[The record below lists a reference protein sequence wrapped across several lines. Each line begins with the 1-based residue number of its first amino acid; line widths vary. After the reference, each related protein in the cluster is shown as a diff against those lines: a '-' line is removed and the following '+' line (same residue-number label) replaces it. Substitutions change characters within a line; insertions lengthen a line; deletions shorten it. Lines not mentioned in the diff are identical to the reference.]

1 MRLQSVQRNSS
12 GTTNLSLLIYLLA
25 TLAVWFSMASTKAST
40 VADTQLRV
48 EASALAENDLTN
60 SLEEIDGSGLVL
72 HEFTA
77 TAYCLTGQT
86 ASGIEVQPG
95 VVAADP
101 DVLPIGSVVRLH
113 AGRYSGVYVVLD
125 TGLKVRG
132 RMVDVWIPDFD
143 EAIEFGVRRVKL
155 QVLRL
160 GWK

>member
-1 MRLQSVQRNSS
+1 M
-12 GTTNLSLLIYLLA
+12 LIYILT
-25 TLAVWFSMASTKAST
+25 TLAVWFSLTSTNAST
-40 VADTQLRV
+40 VADTQPGA
-48 EASALAENDLTN
+48 EAALAENDLTD
-60 SLEEIDGSGLVL
+60 SVEEIDGPGFVL

-101 DVLPIGSVVRLH
+101 DVLPIGSVVRLY
-113 AGRYSGVYVVLD
+113 AGRYSGVYTVLD

-155 QVLRL
+155 QVLRY
-160 GWK
+160 GWRQKPAINADGGR